1 MIDLS
6 IVSYVISAVMLIVS
20 ILTFVNASRE
30 RHEKSAAEQAQI
42 AVKLESLETTLTDVK
57 ATVDELRGGH
67 HENRVDIEKLDTRMT
82 GLEGRIKKA
91 EVKIV
96 EIEGKMHDYH
106 AERR

>member
-57 ATVDELRGGH
+57 ATVDELRDGY
-67 HENRVDIEKLDTRMT
+67 HENHVAIEKLETRVT
-82 GLEGRIKKA
+82 GIEGRIKKA
-91 EVKIV
+91 ETKLG
-96 EIEGKMHDYH
+96 ELESKMHDYH
-106 AERR
+106 TERR

>member
-67 HENRVDIEKLDTRMT
+67 HENRVDIGKLDTRVT

-91 EVKIV
+91 ENNLKDLEQRV
-96 EIEGKMHDYH
+96 HDFH
-106 AERR
+106 TN